1 VGGTVSGLTG
11 TGLVLQ
17 NNAGDNLS
25 IGADGS
31 FTFATVLDD
40 SSTYAVNVLTQH
52 LSPSQTCN
60 VTSGS
65 GTVAGADIADVTIN
79 CITNSDNILTDGIEG

>member
-1 VGGTVSGLTG
+1 MGGTVSGLIG

-31 FTFATVLDD
+31 FTIATVLDD
-40 SSTYAVNVLTQH
+40 SSTYAVNVPCAG
-52 LSPSQTCN
+52 SPVPVKMPAKSQ
-60 VTSGS
+60 
-65 GTVAGADIADVTIN
+65 A
-79 CITNSDNILTDGIEG
+79 